1 MSKISV
7 SIDELVKY
15 LSDLADI
22 NEMEK
27 TTIMAAISNQFK
39 EIKRVNTAVN
49 LNLEEEVDEEQLR
62 ASIQTDSLAAM
73 KRTKSKMYGPSIQ
86 KLAFESDF
94 EDLCALWSEKMEEHK
109 LMAD

>member
-22 NEMEK
+22 NEVEK

-62 ASIQTDSLAAM
+62 ASI
-73 KRTKSKMYGPSIQ
+73 
-86 KLAFESDF
+86 
-94 EDLCALWSEKMEEHK
+94 
-109 LMAD
+109 

>member
-27 TTIMAAISNQFK
+27 TTIMAAISSQFK

-62 ASIQTDSLAAM
+62 ASI
-73 KRTKSKMYGPSIQ
+73 
-86 KLAFESDF
+86 
-94 EDLCALWSEKMEEHK
+94 
-109 LMAD
+109 